1 MAPKKNNKN
10 KNKAKATT
18 PVNSNEDDW
27 ESTLNE
33 FSEKVKVEEA
43 VEETSTEQVTP
54 PPAPEKE
61 EVQEVDAAAAF
72 LASMG
77 VSKSTEDGAEDSG
90 KKDKKKKKG
99 KKKESGNNEEGDG
112 GGGGG
117 GKDAPKKPQSAAARL
132 AAARLAAAQEEEER
146 IRLAQEAE
154 DARIAAEEK
163 AEAEATA
170 KAEEE
175 KRLKKEKAAAKIEA
189 AKKAGTYRTKA
200 QKEKDKIAAARLEAM
215 KAAGMIGDIDTT
227 AAKAKRPVYDN
238 KKKKN
243 NKNNNKSKAEE
254 PVKDEPAKEP
264 SKEEQSEETPAPEL
278 KLSESWEDAA
288 LDDWEDASLDVLPTI
303 NLNVEEDLA
312 AKEKREEE
320 EKLIALA
327 EARRL
332 KKLQEDAD
340 TNKSPSKSSDSNNQT
355 TPKAAEE
362 KETTGD
368 EKKGMDVIEVSTE
381 NMSKAELEAYEKK
394 MLFRKKRKEREA
406 ENEKLRSVDKLRCP
420 IVCIMGHVD
429 TGKTK
434 LLDKIR
440 RTNVQDGEA
449 GGITQQIGA
458 TYFPENILS
467 DKTNKLNK
475 LINLKLKL
483 PGMLVIDTPGH
494 EAFAN
499 LRNRGSSICDIAILV
514 IDLMHGLEP
523 QTIESIDML
532 RRKKCPFVV
541 ALNKVDRCYDWV
553 ECKDMEFRDAL
564 SQQSQ
569 ATREEFL
576 HRTQNVRTQLMEK
589 GMNAE
594 LYWENKELAST
605 VSLVPTSAI
614 TGEGIND
621 LLHMLTRLSQTHL
634 ANKLSYSLNMQCTV
648 LEVKVIEGLGCTL
661 DVILVNGVIENGCTI
676 VVCTTEG
683 PVVTQVR
690 ALLTPPP
697 NRELRVKS
705 NYVHHDKLNG
715 AVGIKICAPGLENA
729 VAGSTIMVLSD
740 DDDVE
745 DLKDEVMADFATLA
759 KGLATDSEGVL
770 AVASTLGALEALLV
784 FLRSECNP
792 PIPVVAVSIGPIYKK
807 DVMRAAL
814 MHQRGKPEFATIL
827 AFDVPIDP
835 DALTYANENKVK
847 IFTADIIYHLFDQ
860 FIAHRSK
867 TNEEEKAKAI
877 DVAVFPCL
885 LNILPNAVFNQK
897 DPIILGVEVTDGILK
912 VGTPLCIPKNGFLKV
927 GRVASIEMNNTKV
940 ERVRKGSQCAVSIV
954 NDSNPQMTFGRQF
967 NAENALYSELS
978 RSSIDALKKYF
989 KDEMTNED
997 WKLVIKMKKVFSII

>member
-10 KNKAKATT
+10 KKAQKPA
-18 PVNSNEDDW
+18 VVAAAGEEDDW
-27 ESTLNE
+27 ESALNE
-33 FSEKVKVEEA
+33 FSSEDNTKEA
-43 VEETSTEQVTP
+43 EVAPSPTEPVEETA
-54 PPAPEKE
+54 PPATE
-61 EVQEVDAAAAF
+61 EATAAPVDAAAAF
-72 LASMG
+72 LAKMG
-77 VSKSTEDGAEDSG
+77 VSKTDEGGAEESS

-99 KKKESGNNEEGDG
+99 KKKDTSGNDDDTKEKE
-112 GGGGG
+112 
-117 GKDAPKKPQSAAARL
+117 APKKPQSAAARL
-132 AAARLAAAQEEEER
+132 AAARLAAAQEEEAALR
-146 IRLAQEAE
+146 AAQEAE

-170 KAEEE
+170 KADEE
-175 KRLKKEKAAAKIEA
+175 RRIKKEKAAAKIEA

-215 KAAGMIGDIDTT
+215 KAAGMTVNVD
-227 AAKAKRPVYDN
+227 AAKAKRPVYD

-243 NKNNNKSKAEE
+243 NNNNKNNKKAEE
-254 PVKDEPAKEP
+254 PVKVQEEKPESEPPKEA
-264 SKEEQSEETPAPEL
+264 TPEL
-278 KLSESWEDAA
+278 DSWEDAA
-288 LDDWEDASLDVLPTI
+288 DDWENSDLDVLPTI
-303 NLNVEEDLA
+303 DLSGVNGEEDLA
-312 AKEKREEE
+312 EKEKREEE
-320 EKLIALA
+320 EKLAALN
-327 EARRL
+327 EARRQRL
-332 KKLQEDAD
+332 
-340 TNKSPSKSSDSNNQT
+340 
-355 TPKAAEE
+355 AEE
-362 KETTGD
+362 AKQTKASSNQASDDGTTSSGGGASSMDDGD
-368 EKKGMDVIEVSTE
+368 MKKGMDVIEVSTA
-381 NMSKAELEAYEKK
+381 NMTKTELEAHEKK
-394 MLFRKKRKEREA
+394 LSFRTKRKERELA
-406 ENEKLRSVDKLRCP
+406 NENKRSIDNLRCP

-458 TYFPENILS
+458 TYFPENTLA
-467 DKTNKLNK
+467 DKTNKLNR

-532 RRKKCPFVV
+532 KRKKCPFVV
-541 ALNKVDRCYDWV
+541 ALNKVDRCYAWV

-564 SQQSQ
+564 ALQTQ

-576 HRTQNVRTQLMEK
+576 HRTQNIRTQLMEK

-634 ANKLSYSLNMQCTV
+634 ANKLSFSLNLQVTV

-661 DVILVNGVIENGCTI
+661 DVILVNGMIENGATI

-683 PVVTQVR
+683 PVVTTVR

-697 NRELRVKS
+697 NKELRVKA
-705 NYVHHDKLNG
+705 NYIHHDKLTG
-715 AVGIKICAPGLENA
+715 AIGIKICAPGLENA
-729 VAGSTIMVLSD
+729 VAGSPIMILGE

-745 DLKDEVMADFATLA
+745 DLKEEVMSDFATLS
-759 KGLATDSEGVL
+759 KGLATDSEGVI

-814 MHQRGKPEFATIL
+814 MHQRHKPEFATIL

-835 DALTYANENKVK
+835 DALSYANENKVT

-867 TNEEEKAKAI
+867 TAEEEKAKAV

-885 LNILPNAVFNQK
+885 INILPNSVFNQK

-912 VGTPLCIPKNGFLKV
+912 VGTPLCIPKNGFVKV
-927 GRVASIEMNNTKV
+927 GRVASIEMNNAKV
-940 ERVRKGSQCAVSIV
+940 ERVRKGSQCAISIV

-967 NAENALYSELS
+967 NAEHALYSELT
-978 RSSIDALKKYF
+978 RGSIDALKKYF
-989 KDEMTNED
+989 KDEMTNDD
-997 WKLVIKMKKVFSII
+997 WKLVIKMKKVFGII